1 MIAHPGIY
9 PGLEADEYFADP
21 CPEPSLSH
29 SIARILLERS
39 PMHAAAAHARLPGFV
54 DQKSTA
60 AMDDGSLLHGMI
72 LGAGKPIEIIHA
84 EDYRTEAAKEA
95 RDEARELGCVPVL
108 IEHHRDL
115 RAAAD
120 AILDQMRQHPD
131 LRAFFEPGASEVTIA
146 SQGGPMGA
154 AIWCRGMIDRLPDDP
169 GAPMFDLKTTGI
181 SAAPQAWERKLI
193 HDYATQDAF
202 YGDIVAALGE
212 RERQMLFVV
221 VETAPPW
228 GISVM
233 AAAESLRA
241 IARARMARARALWA
255 QCLSVG
261 KWPSYP
267 LMTAYVEAPAWMLTT
282 EADDVIQRQSLG
294 TSTAAD
300 DTYLEEMLAP

>member
-39 PMHAAAAHARLPGFV
+39 PMHAAAAHPRLPGFV

-72 LGAGKPIEIIHA
+72 VGAGKPVAIIHA
-84 EDYRTEAAKEA
+84 ADYRTKIAKEA
-95 RDEARELGCVPVL
+95 RDNAHELGCVPVL

-131 LRAFFEPGASEVTIA
+131 LRAFFGPGASEVTIA
-146 SQGGPMGA
+146 SHSDG
-154 AIWCRGMIDRLPDDP
+154 IWCRGMVDRLPASQA
-169 GAPMFDLKTTGI
+169 APMFDLKTTGL

-202 YGDIVAALGE
+202 YGDILAALGK
-212 RERQMLFVV
+212 RARPMLFIVA
-221 VETAPPW
+221 ETAPPY

-241 IARARMARARALWA
+241 VARARMARARALWA
-255 QCLSVG
+255 RCMRAGS
-261 KWPSYP
+261 WPSYP
-267 LMTAYVEAPAWMLTT
+267 LMTAYVEAPAWMLTA

-294 TSTAAD
+294 TSTPAD